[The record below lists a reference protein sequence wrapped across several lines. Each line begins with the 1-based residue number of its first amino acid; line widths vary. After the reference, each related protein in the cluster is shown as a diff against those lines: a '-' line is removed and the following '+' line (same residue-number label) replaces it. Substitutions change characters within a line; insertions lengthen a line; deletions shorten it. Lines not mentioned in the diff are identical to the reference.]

1 MELSTLWNNFLYPLF
16 VILIPVLATIYTL
29 NMRLKNENRE
39 KHQPYLILSKA
50 DTLIKIDKE
59 QYFLTLEGENADEI
73 NELKISLF
81 LKNIGY
87 GVATN
92 VKFYNLYD
100 SSQLKGCQELKEEIN
115 QQLFT
120 TFDIARDEEKS
131 IQMIIKYNYNNR
143 NMNRILCVYQDL
155 NYNVYNFIIAIN
167 IKSKNRFDYFSYQPS
182 SISYQRWLKE
192 YKGHV
197 NAITKKYKDL

>member
-39 KHQPYLILSKA
+39 KHQPYLILSQA

-59 QYFLTLEGENADEI
+59 QYFLTLEGESADEI
-73 NELKISLF
+73 NELKVSLF

-100 SSQLKGCQELKEEIN
+100 SSQLKGCQELKEEMN

>member
-1 MELSTLWNNFLYPLF
+1 M
-16 VILIPVLATIYTL
+16 
-29 NMRLKNENRE
+29 
-39 KHQPYLILSKA
+39 
-50 DTLIKIDKE
+50 
-59 QYFLTLEGENADEI
+59 
-73 NELKISLF
+73 
-81 LKNIGY
+81 
-87 GVATN
+87 
-92 VKFYNLYD
+92 
-100 SSQLKGCQELKEEIN
+100 N

>member
-59 QYFLTLEGENADEI
+59 QYFLTLERENADEF
-73 NELKISLF
+73 NELKVSLF

>member
-59 QYFLTLEGENADEI
+59 QYFLTLERENADEI
-73 NELKISLF
+73 NELKVSLF

-192 YKGHV
+192 YRGHV

>member
-59 QYFLTLEGENADEI
+59 QYFLTLERENADEI
-73 NELKISLF
+73 NELKVSLF

-100 SSQLKGCQELKEEIN
+100 SSQLKGCQELKEEMN

>member
-16 VILIPVLATIYTL
+16 AILIPVLATIYTL

-59 QYFLTLEGENADEI
+59 QYFLTLEGERADEI

>member
-16 VILIPVLATIYTL
+16 AILIPVLATIYTL

-50 DTLIKIDKE
+50 DTLIKIDKK
-59 QYFLTLEGENADEI
+59 QYFLTLEGENANEI

-120 TFDIARDEEKS
+120 TFDIARDEEKN

-192 YKGHV
+192 YKSHV

>member
-50 DTLIKIDKE
+50 DPLIKIDKK

-100 SSQLKGCQELKEEIN
+100 SSQLKGCQELKEEMN

-155 NYNVYNFIIAIN
+155 N
-167 IKSKNRFDYFSYQPS
+167 
-182 SISYQRWLKE
+182 
-192 YKGHV
+192 
-197 NAITKKYKDL
+197 

>member
-16 VILIPVLATIYTL
+16 AILIPVLATIYTL

-192 YKGHV
+192 YKGRV

>member
-50 DTLIKIDKE
+50 DPLIKIDKK

-73 NELKISLF
+73 DELKISLF

-87 GVATN
+87 GVSTN

-100 SSQLKGCQELKEEIN
+100 SSQSKGCQELKEEMN

>member
-59 QYFLTLEGENADEI
+59 QYFLTLERENADEI
-73 NELKISLF
+73 NELKVSLF

>member
-1 MELSTLWNNFLYPLF
+1 MELFTLWNNFLYPLF

-59 QYFLTLEGENADEI
+59 QYFLTLERENADEI
-73 NELKISLF
+73 NELKVSLF

-100 SSQLKGCQELKEEIN
+100 SSQLKGCQELKEEMN

>member
-73 NELKISLF
+73 NELKVSLF